1 MSPAAAAQELE
12 QHRIALTG
20 HCYRM
25 LGSPSDADDAVQ
37 ETMVR
42 AWRALEKFDQRSSLK
57 TWLYRIATN
66 VCLDFLSD
74 RSRRERPLEG
84 PIGTT
89 EDELITRPRTHWL
102 EPVPD
107 ERAIPPDADPAQRA
121 ILRQSIRLAFVAAL
135 QQLPPKQRAALLLA
149 DVLGWSAQEIADGL
163 TTSVPSVNSAL
174 QRARGTLATR
184 TLPPAPASL
193 TAEQAEL
200 IDRYVAAFE
209 RYDMDALTS
218 LLQQDAT
225 MNMPPFTLWLQGHD
239 AITRWMLGRGG
250 DCRGSRLIPTT
261 GASGAPAFGQYKRD
275 GSPWSLIV
283 LELGD
288 RQIAGMTFF
297 LDTEALFPHFGLPAR
312 FDP

>member
-1 MSPAAAAQELE
+1 MSARELE

-25 LGSPSDADDAVQ
+25 LGSPADADDAVQ

-66 VCLDFLSD
+66 VCLDHLSD
-74 RSRRERPLEG
+74 RSKRERPLEG
-84 PIGTT
+84 PIGTP
-89 EDELITRPRTHWL
+89 EGELIARPRTHWL

-107 ERAIPPDADPAQRA
+107 ERAIPTDADPAQRA

-135 QQLPPKQRAALLLA
+135 QQLPPRQRAALLLA
-149 DVLGWSAQEIADGL
+149 DVLGWSAQEIAEGL
-163 TTSVPSVNSAL
+163 ETSLPSVNSAL
-174 QRARGTLATR
+174 QRARTTLATR
-184 TLPPAPASL
+184 ALPPAPASL
-193 TAEQAEL
+193 TPEQTAL

-209 RYDMDALTS
+209 RYDMAALTS
-218 LLQQDAT
+218 ILQQDAT
-225 MNMPPFTLWLQGHD
+225 MNMPPFTLWLQGPD
-239 AITRWMLGRGG
+239 AITRFMLGPGG
-250 DCRGSRLIPTT
+250 ECRESRLIATT

-275 GSPWSLIV
+275 GSPWALIV

-288 RQIAGMTFF
+288 RQIAGLTFF
-297 LDTEALFPHFGLPAR
+297 LDTTTLFPQFGLPAGL
-312 FDP
+312 PG